1 MYGCRKLI
9 LIGLTTHLCS
19 EPKQGTMQC
28 IANVMQP
35 SRMKTATFPP
45 LRTTP
50 QLRQA
55 VEQSLAEGES
65 LSSFVEQAIRESV
78 SRRQH
83 QQAFIT
89 RGLHSR
95 ESARSS
101 GTYVSAAAVV
111 GKLEHMLQ
119 DAKAQGKA
127 RS

>member
-1 MYGCRKLI
+1 
-9 LIGLTTHLCS
+9 
-19 EPKQGTMQC
+19 
-28 IANVMQP
+28 
-35 SRMKTATFPP
+35 MKTATFPP

-101 GTYVSAAAVV
+101 GTYVSAASVV
-111 GKLEHMLQ
+111 EKLEHMLQ

>member
-1 MYGCRKLI
+1 M
-9 LIGLTTHLCS
+9 LIGLTRHLCR
-19 EPKQGTMQC
+19 EPKQGTIQC
-28 IANVMQP
+28 IANVMQ
-35 SRMKTATFPP
+35 SSHMKTATFPP

-78 SRRQH
+78 ARRQH
-83 QQAFIT
+83 QQAFIA
-89 RGLHSR
+89 RGLH
-95 ESARSS
+95 ARQAAQSS
-101 GTYVSAAAVV
+101 GTYVSAAAVI

-119 DAKAQGKA
+119 DAKEQAKA